1 MALTR
6 KKVCLKP
13 KTKSSIVPKFKARNI
28 FE

>member
-1 MALTR
+1 MALNL

-13 KTKSSIVPKFKARNI
+13 KTKSSIVPKFKAPNI